1 MGDDLLNN
9 KQVQMLLGALQMIVL
24 GLLAWASLTI
34 IELQSKVAVLENK
47 QELVNSLDKEV
58 KEMSIQVTRNQ
69 IYLEKIY
76 KKLEKQ

>member
-9 KQVQMLLGALQMIVL
+9 KQVQMLLGALQMTVL

-34 IELQSKVAVLENK
+34 IELQSKVAVLENR

-58 KEMSIQVTRNQ
+58 KQMSIQVTRNQ